1 MARGRATDTTA
12 LVAAAAE
19 VFRDKGY
26 RNSTIDD
33 IAEAAG
39 ISRPTVYKYT
49 KSKQY
54 LLDLMVEVVTSDMSR
69 RMREVLDST
78 DDPAA
83 KLRRTVLTH
92 IESAVANRTFYA
104 IVLSEQT
111 EVSDTSRE
119 LFNKWA
125 RGMTR
130 EFEQL
135 VTDCLQAQPDP
146 PVVDTFI
153 AANLVLSML
162 TSLHRWYDPAG
173 EVNPAQLTDEILVLL
188 ATLVPGVADPTPR

>member
-1 MARGRATDTTA
+1 MARSRATDTTA
-12 LVAAAAE
+12 LVVAAAE

-26 RNSTIDD
+26 RNTTIDD

-54 LLDLMVEVVTSDMSR
+54 LLDLMVEVVTTDMSR

-78 DDPAA
+78 EDPAE
-83 KLRRTVLTH
+83 KLRTAVRTH
-92 IESAVANRTFYA
+92 IDSAVANRTFYA
-104 IVLSEQT
+104 IVLSEQA

-135 VTDCLQAQPDP
+135 VADCLRAQPAP
-146 PVVDTFI
+146 PPINTFI

-173 EVNPAQLTDEILVLL
+173 EVSPSELTDEILMVL
-188 ATLVPGVADPTPR
+188 ASLVP